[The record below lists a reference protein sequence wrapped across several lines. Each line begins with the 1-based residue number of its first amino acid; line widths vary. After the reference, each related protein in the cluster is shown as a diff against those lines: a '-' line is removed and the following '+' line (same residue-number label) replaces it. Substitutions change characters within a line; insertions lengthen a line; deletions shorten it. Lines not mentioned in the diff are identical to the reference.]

1 MENMVLLAGG
11 VMLSVDDV
19 PESIRAATGA
29 TGGESGAVSVAGGY
43 DLAGRSLDEVERA
56 LIRANLELMDGNRKK
71 AAEVMG
77 IGERTLYRK
86 IKEYGLS

>member
-1 MENMVLLAGG
+1 MPLPALSAAAGAAECGNERAG
-11 VMLSVDDV
+11 V
-19 PESIRAATGA
+19 
-29 TGGESGAVSVAGGY
+29 
-43 DLAGRSLDEVERA
+43 AGRSLDEVERA
-56 LIRANLELMDGNRKK
+56 LIRSNLELMDGNRKK

>member
-1 MENMVLLAGG
+1 
-11 VMLSVDDV
+11 VDDV
-19 PESIRAATGA
+19 PESIRAATGVGA
-29 TGGESGAVSVAGGY
+29 GDSGAAPGVGGY